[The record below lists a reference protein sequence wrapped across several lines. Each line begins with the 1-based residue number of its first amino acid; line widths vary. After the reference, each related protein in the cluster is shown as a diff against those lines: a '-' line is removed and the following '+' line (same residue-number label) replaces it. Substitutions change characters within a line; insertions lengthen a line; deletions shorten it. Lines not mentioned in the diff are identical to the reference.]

1 MTTGVNQYR
10 MLGIRTRGF
19 LPIEEVTDE
28 IVAQKYKE
36 MKTKL
41 DQMLGNAMLSQ
52 KEINKI
58 QESLRAINEAFT
70 ILETQEKRER
80 YEALYQKEN
89 ALKRTIEKLIKEEG
103 GNPLEEIKSHKM
115 NAFSRAA
122 DVKENNDYLQYTP
135 EYEDEKI
142 TLLGLADIQFMN
154 GNQYKDTL
162 KEYTILLK
170 EKQSPI
176 LLGYEFYSKINIE
189 EMSNKEYRIALYK
202 SIDKALEK
210 KTKYIGTVEKNQ
222 EQNYITIID
231 GGQEDAAKEHQLQLE
246 NAIRARAKERRGED
260 R

>member
-1 MTTGVNQYR
+1 MSEVNQYR
-10 MLGIRTRGF
+10 MLNIKTKGP
-19 LPIEEVTDE
+19 LPVEEVTNE

-41 DQMLGNAMLSQ
+41 DEMLGNAMLSQ
-52 KEINKI
+52 KEIDKI
-58 QESLRAINEAFT
+58 EESLILIKEAFKT
-70 ILETQEKRER
+70 LETEEKRKK
-80 YEALYQKEN
+80 YEESYHKEN
-89 ALKRTIEKLIKEEG
+89 ALRMTIESLIKKEG

-122 DVKENNDYLQYTP
+122 DVKENDDYLQYTP
-135 EYEDEKI
+135 EYEDKKI

-154 GNQYKDTL
+154 GNQYKDSL

-176 LLGYEFYSKINIE
+176 LLGYDFYSKIDIE
-189 EMSNKEYRIALYK
+189 EMCSKEYRIALYK
-202 SIDKALEK
+202 SISKAMEK
-210 KTKYIGTVEKNQ
+210 KTKYIGTIEHDK

-246 NAIRARAKERRGED
+246 NAIRARAKERQGED